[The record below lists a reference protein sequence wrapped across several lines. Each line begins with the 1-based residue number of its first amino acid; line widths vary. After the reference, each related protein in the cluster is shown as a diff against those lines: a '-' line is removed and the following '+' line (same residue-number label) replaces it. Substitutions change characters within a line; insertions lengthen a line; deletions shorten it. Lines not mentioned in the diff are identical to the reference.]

1 MRRAEKVLHSFEV
14 QVHWQG
20 GEFVSI
26 KSPKEEVRDYPLDEP
41 PGASFYGG
49 LVDFFWNQLQEDFCD
64 FLVKSFGEVGKSVM
78 TENGVQSVW
87 EGQEEKSDLGIALQ
101 EEIFAEEIFGEVKKF
116 LIGIFEEQFFCEKSN
131 SQKIWYW
138 N

>member
-1 MRRAEKVLHSFEV
+1 MVIHNLSLGTHQLAAKKRLVVTIFEMFQHIGNTIWEEFFPIYGLKIEFFIEIVVKFEFLEKRMRRAEKVFHSFEV

-49 LVDFFWNQLQEDFCD
+49 LVDFFWN
-64 FLVKSFGEVGKSVM
+64 
-78 TENGVQSVW
+78 
-87 EGQEEKSDLGIALQ
+87 
-101 EEIFAEEIFGEVKKF
+101 
-116 LIGIFEEQFFCEKSN
+116 
-131 SQKIWYW
+131 
-138 N
+138 